1 MFLNRMD
8 LQRWSRV
15 NPNCMYCDIGLHLS
29 AQALL
34 RVSHENRFAV
44 NDRHNLPQTNYKVS
58 WHFFGLS

>member
-44 NDRHNLPQTNYKVS
+44 NDRYLASLHNYQTR
-58 WHFFGLS
+58 HRIFI